1 MFAEMPACLCLGHEA
16 IDFKDSTS
24 KKHPW
29 SASKEHVAS
38 TADRMARQVQ
48 ELHYA
53 ALHLY
58 EFQDIPKD
66 VAQARSTVLAER
78 GGWKFLDL
86 LCDLQH
92 QLNVDITVVI
102 RPLAEDVTCNDEEI
116 RVAMLTLHRMDWLS
130 TTYVR
135 DPAANRRQT
144 RRAVIDDQIAV
155 FREQTTESQSLA
167 IMIFEYIMDILSQL
181 FGIQGKAQD
190 FIHQYCAHRKAR
202 PTADSKMIDQHGITN
217 FVKYVLVTHCIDLVF
232 SMGVLSSLEMLQS
245 KNINPARKLG
255 KRVSCTWNAI
265 S

>member
-1 MFAEMPACLCLGHEA
+1 MMNRPGMVDEEQAPIDPQQLKHLISKFIANPRKCIGDRVLLKLANSTSLHWTASEAKRLTSFEKIQKTQFPEFDDMFAEIPACLCLGHEA

-24 KKHPW
+24 KKHPS

-38 TADRMARQVQ
+38 TADRTARQVQ
-48 ELHYA
+48 ELRYA

-66 VAQARSTVLAER
+66 VAQARFTVLAER

-155 FREQTTESQSLA
+155 FRE
-167 IMIFEYIMDILSQL
+167 
-181 FGIQGKAQD
+181 
-190 FIHQYCAHRKAR
+190 
-202 PTADSKMIDQHGITN
+202 
-217 FVKYVLVTHCIDLVF
+217 
-232 SMGVLSSLEMLQS
+232 
-245 KNINPARKLG
+245 
-255 KRVSCTWNAI
+255 
-265 S
+265 